1 MSEIND
7 LLVLYTSGMLKDE
20 FVSKYMSYSVTL
32 HLKSNIYKRKGYIVF
47 FLTPPLI
54 LKKAY
59 TILYLISV

>member
-47 FLTPPLI
+47 LTPPLI